1 MRRERLI
8 EERCA
13 SKKGAQFKDLKN
25 SQPVCISEN
34 VKVSSKNTK
43 IYEKIISLTA
53 AAAKSLQSCL
63 TFHDPMDCSL
73 PGSSIHGVCQA
84 RVLEWGAIAFS
95 VLNSTLRQIFINT
108 F

>member
-34 VKVSSKNTK
+34 VKVSSKEHQD
-43 IYEKIISLTA
+43 I
-53 AAAKSLQSCL
+53 
-63 TFHDPMDCSL
+63 
-73 PGSSIHGVCQA
+73 
-84 RVLEWGAIAFS
+84 
-95 VLNSTLRQIFINT
+95 
-108 F
+108 